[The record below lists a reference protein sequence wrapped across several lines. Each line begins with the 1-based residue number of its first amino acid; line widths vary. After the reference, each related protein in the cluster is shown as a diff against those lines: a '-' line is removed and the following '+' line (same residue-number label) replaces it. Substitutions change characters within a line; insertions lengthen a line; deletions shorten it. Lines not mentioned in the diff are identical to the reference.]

1 MSGWVPAFLLGMAS
15 AVVLETGLGLLLFVS
30 PGLLPALTG
39 LLSVAL
45 GSYALGLA
53 SVREPSGGQ
62 GGSRWP
68 WFLAALSLIVAAF
81 LSLGWSF
88 QGTGVPETAWGRGTQ
103 MALLL
108 ALPLYGIGA
117 CLGTVARRRSG
128 GRVGAAVAAGGAVGV
143 TTLGILLLPRFE
155 PFSVYLFCV
164 LCVALAALGLAGSE
178 RRRIGDFPLKALGER
193 DPWSLETLE
202 P

>member
-1 MSGWVPAFLLGMAS
+1 MSGWIPAFLLGMAS

-45 GSYALGLA
+45 GSFAVGLA
-53 SVREPSGGQ
+53 SDRGGA
-62 GGSRWP
+62 GVDRAPRWP
-68 WFLAALSLIVAAF
+68 WFLAALSLVAAAV

-88 QGTGVPETAWGRGTQ
+88 QGAGVPESPAGRGVQ

-108 ALPLYGIGA
+108 ALPLYGLGA
-117 CLGTVARRRSG
+117 CLGSVTRRGSSDRG
-128 GRVGAAVAAGGAVGV
+128 GAVVAAGGAVGV
-143 TTLGILLLPRFE
+143 TVLGIFLLPRFE

-164 LCVALAALGLAGSE
+164 MCVALAALGLAGAPRA
-178 RRRIGDFPLKALGER
+178 RRGGTSSRSGG
-193 DPWSLETLE
+193 DPWVLETFDS
-202 P
+202 